1 MPRPGEN
8 EGIAALGIMLGV
20 LGIIAY
26 IKLTLS
32 GAGKKDASDG
42 VKSIGL
48 SFVQIISL
56 LTTFPIAWPPI
67 FTSLFQIG
75 GAVTVLGQHMV
86 NLKCMFPERSEAEVF
101 YSSRVAWACFPPLMI
116 VVCVMAWRGLILYF
130 PRWYRARAL
139 QDAMSTRATTT
150 ARHPSGADLT
160 RSRIDDDSRRHAAS
174 KDIRIRPRFV
184 SDLARHVLEA
194 FICVPDC
201 LRRRV
206 ALEASNRSHRVLF

>member
-1 MPRPGEN
+1 
-8 EGIAALGIMLGV
+8 MLGV

-116 VVCVMAWRGLILYF
+116 GACVMTWRGVDFIF
-130 PRWYRARAL
+130 SSHWYR
-139 QDAMSTRATTT
+139 TRARCKRHADDKDTTT
-150 ARHPSGADLT
+150 TRHRQRCQPYTEPHRPRQLQRRSCCVKRYPHPS
-160 RSRIDDDSRRHAAS
+160 
-174 KDIRIRPRFV
+174 
-184 SDLARHVLEA
+184 
-194 FICVPDC
+194 
-201 LRRRV
+201 
-206 ALEASNRSHRVLF
+206 